1 LVRELFAKNFANP
14 IIEEYGDS
22 AVLDFTKHEARGT
35 NSGSL
40 AFTTDSYVV
49 RPIEFPGGDIGKL
62 AVCGTVNDLAVSGA
76 QPLWLSCSFI
86 IEEGFEIDRLE
97 QIIKS
102 MAEEAKKAGVDIACG
117 DTKVVEHGTVDGLF
131 INTSGI
137 GRVITKTALSPNSIK
152 PGDRILLSGTIADHG
167 IAIMAARK
175 DISFETPITSDCA
188 SLNSLTKKI
197 IEAAPNVRCM
207 RDPTRGGVA
216 ASLNE
221 WIESKPL
228 GIEINENDIPIQG
241 STMAICEMLGFDPLT
256 VANEGKALV
265 AVPAEECNAAIEAIC
280 AHPLGK
286 AAKVIGEATSQRPGK
301 VVMNTSF
308 GSSRI
313 VPMPSGELLPRIC

>member
-1 LVRELFAKNFANP
+1 LVRGLFAKYFDNP
-14 IIEEYGDS
+14 ILNELGD
-22 AVLDFTKHEARGT
+22 AAMLRGQALT
-35 NSGSL
+35 VDNL

-49 RPIEFPGGDIGKL
+49 RPIQFPGGDIGKL

-76 QPLWLSCSFI
+76 KPLWLSCGFI

-97 QIIKS
+97 TIIKS
-102 MAEEAKKAGVDIACG
+102 MAEEAKKAGVEIACG
-117 DTKVVEHGTVDGLF
+117 DTKVVEHGTADGLF

-137 GRVITKTALSPNSIK
+137 GRVITKKPLSPTSIK
-152 PGDRILLSGTIADHG
+152 TGDRILLSGTIADHG

-175 DISFETPITSDCA
+175 DISLETPIASDCA
-188 SLNSLTKKI
+188 SLNSLTEKI

-221 WIESKPL
+221 WVEEKPF
-228 GIEINENDIPIQG
+228 GIEIDENDIPVQG

-256 VANEGKALV
+256 VANEGKVLV
-265 AVPAEECNAAIEAIC
+265 AVPPKECDAALEAMRG
-280 AHPLGK
+280 HPLGK
-286 AAKVIGEATSQRPGK
+286 TAKAIGEVTTQRPGK